1 MYSSKAKLAEVR
13 REIAMRKNV
22 YPRHIASGK
31 LKQEKADE
39 QVAIMEEIAEDYA
52 VKVRIA
58 EGTFPS

>member
-1 MYSSKAKLAEVR
+1 MYSSKAKLEEVR

-39 QVAIMEEIAEDYA
+39 QIAIMEEIAEDYA
-52 VKVRIA
+52 VKIRIV
-58 EGTFPS
+58 EGQL